1 MRIALFSDT
10 YAPQMNG
17 VARTLQRLVSALSE
31 RGHEVRVHT
40 TTHPGARDSAEVRR
54 VPSVPFWG
62 YEELRLAAPFFPGV
76 RRALQAW
83 APHVIHAA
91 TPFGLGLAGRS
102 LARSLGIPFLT
113 SYHTQLAQY
122 ASHYGLGAIAE
133 HGMRYLRWFH
143 NSGMRTLV
151 PTRAVAEQLEARGF
165 ARLGIWP
172 RGVDTARF
180 HPGYRSPALR
190 ETMGARDN
198 SLVVAYVGRIASEKG
213 IDVAVDAMREVRRYA
228 PDSVF
233 ALAGDGPALR
243 SIRRAAPPHTYF
255 AGRLSGD
262 ALSAFYASADVFVFP
277 SVTDTFGNVLL
288 EAMASGLAVAAADV
302 PQSREVLGE
311 SGIFAQPGNVRAF
324 AAAIL
329 RCYWD
334 RDHLDAARRAS
345 LVRARSCTWSAVWTQ
360 LIEDYAAAGASRLEL
375 ARPITVFAERVVGH
389 RSPDRAATLQHAA
402 TDRTS
407 RRRRG

>member
-17 VARTLQRLVSALSE
+17 VARTLQRLVAALTD
-31 RGHEVRVHT
+31 RGHEVRVYT
-40 TTHPGARDSAEVRR
+40 TSHPGARDRADVRR

-62 YEELRLAAPFFPGV
+62 YEELRLAPPLFPGAQ
-76 RRALQAW
+76 RELESWR
-83 APHVIHAA
+83 PHVIHAA
-91 TPFGLGLAGRS
+91 TPFGVGLAGRS

-122 ASHYGLGAIAE
+122 AGHYGLGTIAGQ
-133 HGMRYLRWFH
+133 GMRYLRWFH
-143 NSGMRTLV
+143 NSGVRTLV
-151 PTRAVAEQLEARGF
+151 PTRAVADQLEPFGF
-165 ARLGIWP
+165 ARLGIWS
-172 RGVDTARF
+172 RGVDAARF

-190 ETMGARDN
+190 ETMGARDG

-213 IDVAVDAMREVRRYA
+213 IEVAVDAMREVHRHA
-228 PDSVF
+228 SDSVF

-277 SVTDTFGNVLL
+277 SITDTFGNVLL
-288 EAMASGLAVAAADV
+288 EAMASGLAVVAADV
-302 PQSREVLGE
+302 PQAREVVGE
-311 SGIFAQPGNVRAF
+311 PGIFAQPGDAQAF

-329 RCYWD
+329 RCAWD

-345 LVRARSCTWSAVWTQ
+345 LIRARSRTWFAVWTQ
-360 LIEDYAAAGASRLEL
+360 LIEDYAAADASRIEQ
-375 ARPITVFAERVVGH
+375 ARPLTVFAEHDVGRL
-389 RSPDRAATLQHAA
+389 RSPERAATLRHAA
-402 TDRTS
+402 ADRSS
-407 RRRRG
+407 R